1 MVDFKQYML
10 FKRNKMAL
18 EYEVSKDIVF
28 LQKRKKQTPD
38 QAAVSNDERKYMDCV
53 K

>member
-18 EYEVSKDIVF
+18 EYEVSKEIVF
-28 LQKRKKQTPD
+28 LQKRKKQTTD
-38 QAAVSNDERKYMDCV
+38 
-53 K
+53 